1 MNGDQTMIGVGGNYN
16 GECVHGDNCC
26 GRTRI
31 RSPYLSLLYERLYNK
46 A

>member
-1 MNGDQTMIGVGGNYN
+1 MNGDWMMIGVGGNYN
-16 GECVHGDNCC
+16 GECVYGANCC

-31 RSPYLSLLYERLYNK
+31 RSPYLSLFDERLYNK